1 MTLQSTGSGATML
14 CDESRESLPFQILL
28 SDVTTKTKEAG
39 RLGYDSIRKQASDAL
54 EELLTIAHL
63 EKGDIFIVGCSTSEI
78 MGAHIGK
85 GSSLEA
91 AKAVYDGLYPAL
103 NERGV
108 YLAAQCCEHLN
119 RAVIV
124 ERAALFPGTEIC
136 NVVPQLHAGGA
147 FAMTVY
153 ENAQHPVAVEEI
165 KAAAGMD
172 IGDTLIGMH
181 LRHVAVPVRI
191 SVKRI
196 GEANLVCARTR
207 PKFIGGARAQYDE
220 TLIGGEVKR

>member
-1 MTLQSTGSGATML
+1 MNGKGTAEM
-14 CDESRESLPFQILL
+14 DYAEI
-28 SDVTTKTKEAG
+28 K
-39 RLGYDSIRKQASDAL
+39 KQVSDAL
-54 EELLTIAHL
+54 CELLKTARI
-63 EKGDIFIVGCSTSEI
+63 ERGDIFIVGCSTSEI

-85 GSSLEA
+85 GSSPEA

-103 NERGV
+103 SERGV

-124 ERAALFPGTEIC
+124 ERDALCPGTEIC

-153 ENAQHPVAVEEI
+153 ANAQHPVAVEEI
-165 KAAAGMD
+165 RAAAGMD

-181 LRHVAVPVRI
+181 LRHVAVPVRV
-191 SVKRI
+191 SLKRI

-220 TLIGGEVKR
+220 TLIGGEVRR